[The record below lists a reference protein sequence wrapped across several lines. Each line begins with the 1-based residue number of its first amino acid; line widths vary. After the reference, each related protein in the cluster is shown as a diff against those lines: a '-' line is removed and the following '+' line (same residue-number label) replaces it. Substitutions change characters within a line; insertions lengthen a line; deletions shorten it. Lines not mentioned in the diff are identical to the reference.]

1 MLQRYPFSL
10 SCRNSLWCTLEL
22 RTHFFNPVHSFDP
35 ISQVEPLPPLAVEP
49 LLPAE
54 PVKTEVDLLDVLL
67 VGVALA
73 VAFIVLGTFAATIF
87 LLTHRSPGLNPKV
100 LEDAMTKNAF
110 FIVPTQFVIY
120 IAIMGFMAL
129 LVWGRH
135 KTSLAEAVHWNLP
148 IRRRIWM
155 FSLLAGIALALVSD
169 LGEVALHRWIPDT
182 LPITEF
188 FKDRPSALLLGA
200 FGILVAPL
208 MEELLFRG
216 FLYPAL
222 ARWTGTVVSIIITAS
237 AFTLLHGAQLGYSWA
252 PLLLIFVVGVTLTV
266 TRART
271 NSVATCVIVHMTYNF
286 VLLLQTYFLTHGFR
300 QMQGI

>member
-1 MLQRYPFSL
+1 
-10 SCRNSLWCTLEL
+10 LEFNGL
-22 RTHFFNPVHSFDP
+22 IPSNPVHSFDP
-35 ISQVEPLPPLAVEP
+35 ISQAEPLPPTALESLQA
-49 LLPAE
+49 AE
-54 PVKTEVDLLDVLL
+54 PEKTEIDLLDVLL
-67 VGVALA
+67 VGIAMAMAFLILGSVAA
-73 VAFIVLGTFAATIF
+73 AIFIF
-87 LLTHRSPGLNPKV
+87 THRSSGMNPKV
-100 LEDAMTKNAF
+100 LEDTLSKNAF

-120 IAIMGFMAL
+120 VAIIGFMAL

-135 KTSLAEAVHWNLP
+135 KTSLAEAVHWNVP
-148 IRRRIWM
+148 AHPRVWR
-155 FSLLAGIALALVSD
+155 LALITGTALALISD
-169 LGEVALHRWIPDT
+169 IGEVALHRWIPDS

-222 ARWTGTVVSIIITAS
+222 ARWTGATVSLIVTAS

-252 PLLLIFVVGVTLTV
+252 PLLLIFVVGLTLTI
-266 TRART
+266 TRMRT

-286 VLLLQTYFLTHGFR
+286 VLLLQTYIATHGFR

>member
-1 MLQRYPFSL
+1 M
-10 SCRNSLWCTLEL
+10 
-22 RTHFFNPVHSFDP
+22 HSFDP
-35 ISQVEPLPPLAVEP
+35 ISQAEPLPPTALEP
-49 LLPAE
+49 LQAAE
-54 PVKTEVDLLDVLL
+54 PEKTEIDLLDVLL
-67 VGVALA
+67 VGVAMAMAFLILGS
-73 VAFIVLGTFAATIF
+73 VAAAIFIF
-87 LLTHRSPGLNPKV
+87 THRSSGLNPKV
-100 LEDAMTKNAF
+100 LEDTLSKNAF

-120 IAIMGFMAL
+120 VAIMGFMAL

-135 KTSLAEAVHWNLP
+135 KTSLAEAVHWNVP
-148 IRRRIWM
+148 AHPRVWR
-155 FSLLAGIALALVSD
+155 LALITGTALALISD
-169 LGEVALHRWIPDT
+169 IGEVALHRWIPDS

-222 ARWTGTVVSIIITAS
+222 ARWTGATVSLIITAS

-252 PLLLIFVVGVTLTV
+252 PLLLIFVVGLTLTI
-266 TRART
+266 TRMRT

-286 VLLLQTYFLTHGFR
+286 VLLLQTYIATHGFR

>member
-1 MLQRYPFSL
+1 
-10 SCRNSLWCTLEL
+10 
-22 RTHFFNPVHSFDP
+22 VDSFDP
-35 ISQVEPLPPLAVEP
+35 ISQIEAMPPLVAVEP
-49 LLPAE
+49 VQPAG
-54 PVKTEVDLLDVLL
+54 PKKTEVDLLDVLL
-67 VGVALA
+67 VGVAMA
-73 VAFIVLGTFAATIF
+73 VAFVVLGTLAATIF
-87 LLTHRSPGLNPKV
+87 ILTHRSPGMNPKL
-100 LEDAMTKNAF
+100 LEDAMSKNAF
-110 FIVPTQFVIY
+110 FIVPMQFVIY
-120 IAIMGFMAL
+120 IAIIGFMAL

-148 IRRRIWM
+148 TQRRIWT
-155 FSLLAGIALALVSD
+155 FALLTGTALALISD
-169 LGEVALHRWIPDT
+169 IGEVVLHRWIPDS

-222 ARWTGTVVSIIITAS
+222 ARWTGTVVSVIITAS

-266 TRART
+266 TRMRT

-286 VLLLQTYFLTHGFR
+286 VLLLQTYIATHGFR

>member
-1 MLQRYPFSL
+1 
-10 SCRNSLWCTLEL
+10 
-22 RTHFFNPVHSFDP
+22 VHSFDP
-35 ISQVEPLPPLAVEP
+35 ISQVDPLPPLAVEP

-54 PVKTEVDLLDVLL
+54 PVNPEVDLLDVLM
-67 VGVALA
+67 VGIALA
-73 VAFIVLGTFAATIF
+73 VAFIVLGTLAATVFI
-87 LLTHRSPGLNPKV
+87 LTHKSPGMNPKL

-110 FIVPTQFVIY
+110 FIVPMQFVIY
-120 IAIMGFMAL
+120 LAIIGFMAL
-129 LVWGRH
+129 LVSVRH
-135 KTSLAEAVHWNLP
+135 KTSLAQAVHWNLP
-148 IRRRIWM
+148 ARPRIWM
-155 FSLLAGIALALVSD
+155 FALIAGTALAAISD
-169 LGEVALHRWIPDT
+169 LGEVVLHRWIPDS

-222 ARWTGTVVSIIITAS
+222 ARWTGTVVSVIITAS

-252 PLLLIFVVGVTLTV
+252 PLLLIFVVGITLTV

-286 VLLLQTYFLTHGFR
+286 ILLLQTYIATHGFR
-300 QMQGI
+300 QMQGL

>member
-1 MLQRYPFSL
+1 VTMAMAFLILGS
-10 SCRNSLWCTLEL
+10 
-22 RTHFFNPVHSFDP
+22 
-35 ISQVEPLPPLAVEP
+35 
-49 LLPAE
+49 
-54 PVKTEVDLLDVLL
+54 
-67 VGVALA
+67 VAA
-73 VAFIVLGTFAATIF
+73 AIFIF
-87 LLTHRSPGLNPKV
+87 THRSSGLDPKV
-100 LEDAMTKNAF
+100 LGEALAKNAF
-110 FIVPTQFVIY
+110 CIVPTQSVIY
-120 IAIMGFMAL
+120 LTIIGFMAL

-135 KTSLAEAVHWNLP
+135 KTSLVEAVHWNVPALP
-148 IRRRIWM
+148 RVWG
-155 FSLLAGIALALVSD
+155 LALITGTALALISD
-169 LGEVALHRWIPDT
+169 IGEVVLHRWIPDS

-222 ARWTGTVVSIIITAS
+222 ARWTGTAVSVIITAS

-252 PLLLIFVVGVTLTV
+252 PLLLIFVVGVTLTI
-266 TRART
+266 TRVRT

-286 VLLLQTYFLTHGFR
+286 VLLLQTYIATHGFR

>member
-1 MLQRYPFSL
+1 VYIGIQGLHSL
-10 SCRNSLWCTLEL
+10 D
-22 RTHFFNPVHSFDP
+22 PVDSFDP
-35 ISQVEPLPPLAVEP
+35 ISQVDPLPPLAVEL
-49 LLPAE
+49 LLPAK
-54 PVKTEVDLLDVLL
+54 PAKTEVDLLDVLL
-67 VGVALA
+67 VGVAMA
-73 VAFIVLGTFAATIF
+73 VAFVIFGTLAATIF

-100 LEDAMTKNAF
+100 LEDAMTRNAF

-120 IAIMGFMAL
+120 VAIIGFMAL
-129 LVWGRH
+129 LVWVRH
-135 KTSLAEAVHWNLP
+135 KNSLAEAVHWNFP
-148 IRRRIWM
+148 AQRRVW
-155 FSLLAGIALALVSD
+155 ALALITGTALAFISD
-169 LGEVALHRWIPDT
+169 IGEVVLHRWIPDS

-222 ARWTGTVVSIIITAS
+222 ARWTGATASLIITAS

-252 PLLLIFVVGVTLTV
+252 PLLLIFVVGFTLTIA
-266 TRART
+266 RIRT

-286 VLLLQTYFLTHGFR
+286 ILLLQTYIATHGFR

>member
-1 MLQRYPFSL
+1 
-10 SCRNSLWCTLEL
+10 
-22 RTHFFNPVHSFDP
+22 VHSFDP
-35 ISQVEPLPPLAVEP
+35 ISQVDPLPPLSVEP
-49 LLPAE
+49 LLLAE

-67 VGVALA
+67 VGVAMA
-73 VAFIVLGTFAATIF
+73 VAFLVLGTVAATIF
-87 LLTHRSPGLNPKV
+87 ILSHKSPGMNPKL

-110 FIVPTQFVIY
+110 FIVPMQFVIY
-120 IAIMGFMAL
+120 VAIIGFMAL
-129 LVWGRH
+129 LVSVRH
-135 KTSLAEAVHWNLP
+135 KTSLAQAIHWNVP
-148 IRRRIWM
+148 TRRRIWM
-155 FSLLAGIALALVSD
+155 FALLTGTTLALISD
-169 LGEVALHRWIPDT
+169 IGEVVLHRWIPDS

-222 ARWTGTVVSIIITAS
+222 ARWTGTVVSIIVTAS

-252 PLLLIFVVGVTLTV
+252 PLLLIFVVGITLTV
-266 TRART
+266 ARART

-286 VLLLQTYFLTHGFR
+286 ILLLQTYIATHGFR
-300 QMQGI
+300 QMQGL

>member
-1 MLQRYPFSL
+1 
-10 SCRNSLWCTLEL
+10 LEFNGL
-22 RTHFFNPVHSFDP
+22 IPSNPVHSFDP
-35 ISQVEPLPPLAVEP
+35 ISQADPLPPTTLEP
-49 LLPAE
+49 LQAAE
-54 PVKTEVDLLDVLL
+54 PEKTEIDLLDVLL
-67 VGVALA
+67 VGVAMAMAFLILGS
-73 VAFIVLGTFAATIF
+73 VAAAIFIF
-87 LLTHRSPGLNPKV
+87 THRSSGLNPKV
-100 LEDAMTKNAF
+100 LEDTLSKNAF

-120 IAIMGFMAL
+120 VAIIGFMAL

-135 KTSLAEAVHWNLP
+135 KTSLAEAVHWNVP
-148 IRRRIWM
+148 AHPRVWR
-155 FSLLAGIALALVSD
+155 LALITGTALALISD
-169 LGEVALHRWIPDT
+169 IGEVALHRWIPDS

-222 ARWTGTVVSIIITAS
+222 ARWTGATVSLIITAS

-252 PLLLIFVVGVTLTV
+252 PLLLIFVVGLTLTI
-266 TRART
+266 TRMRT

-286 VLLLQTYFLTHGFR
+286 VLLLQTYIATHGFR

>member
-1 MLQRYPFSL
+1 
-10 SCRNSLWCTLEL
+10 LEFNGL
-22 RTHFFNPVHSFDP
+22 IPSNPVHLFDP
-35 ISQVEPLPPLAVEP
+35 ISQAEPLPPTALEP
-49 LLPAE
+49 LQAAE
-54 PVKTEVDLLDVLL
+54 PEKTEIDLLDVLL
-67 VGVALA
+67 VGVAMAMAFLILGS
-73 VAFIVLGTFAATIF
+73 VAAAIFIF
-87 LLTHRSPGLNPKV
+87 THRSSGLNPKV
-100 LEDAMTKNAF
+100 LEDTLSKNAF

-120 IAIMGFMAL
+120 VAIIGFMAL

-135 KTSLAEAVHWNLP
+135 KTSLAEAVHWNVPAHPRVWRFAL
-148 IRRRIWM
+148 IT
-155 FSLLAGIALALVSD
+155 GTALALISD
-169 LGEVALHRWIPDT
+169 IGEVALHRWIPDS

-200 FGILVAPL
+200 LGILVAPL

-222 ARWTGTVVSIIITAS
+222 ARWTGATVSLIITAS

-252 PLLLIFVVGVTLTV
+252 PLLLIFVVGLTLTI
-266 TRART
+266 TRMRT

-286 VLLLQTYFLTHGFR
+286 VLLLQTYIATHGFR

>member
-1 MLQRYPFSL
+1 MS
-10 SCRNSLWCTLEL
+10 
-22 RTHFFNPVHSFDP
+22 SFDP
-35 ISQVEPLPPLAVEP
+35 ISQVDPLPPLAVEP

-67 VGVALA
+67 VGVAMA
-73 VAFIVLGTFAATIF
+73 VAFVVLGTLAATIF
-87 LLTHRSPGLNPKV
+87 ILGHRSSGLNPKV

-120 IAIMGFMAL
+120 IAIIGFMAL
-129 LVWGRH
+129 LVWVRH
-135 KTSLAEAVHWNLP
+135 KTSLAQAIHWNMPARRP
-148 IRRRIWM
+148 I
-155 FSLLAGIALALVSD
+155 LLTALITGAALALISD
-169 LGEVALHRWIPDT
+169 IGQFALHRWIPDS

-222 ARWTGTVVSIIITAS
+222 ARWTGATASLIITAS
-237 AFTLLHGAQLGYSWA
+237 AFTLLHGAQLGYAWA
-252 PLLLIFVVGVTLTV
+252 PLLLIFVVGLTLTI
-266 TRART
+266 TRMRT

-286 VLLLQTYFLTHGFR
+286 VLLLQTYIVTHGFR

>member
-1 MLQRYPFSL
+1 
-10 SCRNSLWCTLEL
+10 
-22 RTHFFNPVHSFDP
+22 VHSFDP
-35 ISQVEPLPPLAVEP
+35 ISQAEPLPPTALEP
-49 LLPAE
+49 LQAAE
-54 PVKTEVDLLDVLL
+54 PEKTEIDLLDVLL
-67 VGVALA
+67 VGVAMAMAFLILGS
-73 VAFIVLGTFAATIF
+73 VAAAIFIF
-87 LLTHRSPGLNPKV
+87 THRSSGLNPKV
-100 LEDAMTKNAF
+100 LEDTLSKNAF

-120 IAIMGFMAL
+120 VAIIGFMAL

-135 KTSLAEAVHWNLP
+135 KTSLAEAVHWNVP
-148 IRRRIWM
+148 AHPRVWR
-155 FSLLAGIALALVSD
+155 LALITGTALALISD
-169 LGEVALHRWIPDT
+169 IGEVALHRWIPDS

-222 ARWTGTVVSIIITAS
+222 ARWTGATVSLIVTAS

-252 PLLLIFVVGVTLTV
+252 PLLLIFVVGLTLTI
-266 TRART
+266 TRMRT

-286 VLLLQTYFLTHGFR
+286 VLLLQTYIATHGFR

>member
-1 MLQRYPFSL
+1 
-10 SCRNSLWCTLEL
+10 
-22 RTHFFNPVHSFDP
+22 VHSFDP
-35 ISQVEPLPPLAVEP
+35 ISQVDPLPPLSVEP
-49 LLPAE
+49 LLLAE

-67 VGVALA
+67 VGVAMA
-73 VAFIVLGTFAATIF
+73 VAFLVLGTVAATIF
-87 LLTHRSPGLNPKV
+87 ILSHKSPGMNPKL

-110 FIVPTQFVIY
+110 FIVPMQFVIY
-120 IAIMGFMAL
+120 VAIIGFMAL
-129 LVWGRH
+129 LVSVRH
-135 KTSLAEAVHWNLP
+135 KTSLVQAVHWNVP
-148 IRRRIWM
+148 TRRRIWM
-155 FSLLAGIALALVSD
+155 FALLTGTTLALISD
-169 LGEVALHRWIPDT
+169 IGEVVLHRWIPDS

-222 ARWTGTVVSIIITAS
+222 ARWTGTVVSIIVTAS

-271 NSVATCVIVHMTYNF
+271 NSVATCVVVHMTYNF
-286 VLLLQTYFLTHGFR
+286 ILLLQTYIATHGFR
-300 QMQGI
+300 QMQGL

>member
-1 MLQRYPFSL
+1 MEFNGPIPS
-10 SCRNSLWCTLEL
+10 
-22 RTHFFNPVHSFDP
+22 NPVHSFDP
-35 ISQVEPLPPLAVEP
+35 ISQADPLPPTALDSLQA
-49 LLPAE
+49 AE
-54 PVKTEVDLLDVLL
+54 TEKTEIDLLDVLL
-67 VGVALA
+67 VGVAMAMAFLILGSLA
-73 VAFIVLGTFAATIF
+73 AAIFIF
-87 LLTHRSPGLNPKV
+87 THRSSGLNPKV
-100 LEDAMTKNAF
+100 LEDTLSKNAF

-120 IAIMGFMAL
+120 VAIIGFMAL

-135 KTSLAEAVHWNLP
+135 KTSLAEAVHWNVP
-148 IRRRIWM
+148 AHPRVWR
-155 FSLLAGIALALVSD
+155 LALITGTALALISD
-169 LGEVALHRWIPDT
+169 IGEVALHRWIPDS

-222 ARWTGTVVSIIITAS
+222 ARWTGATVSLIITAS

-252 PLLLIFVVGVTLTV
+252 PLLLIFVVGLTLTI
-266 TRART
+266 TRMRT

-286 VLLLQTYFLTHGFR
+286 VLLLQTYIATHGFR

>member
-1 MLQRYPFSL
+1 M
-10 SCRNSLWCTLEL
+10 
-22 RTHFFNPVHSFDP
+22 
-35 ISQVEPLPPLAVEP
+35 EPLPVP
-49 LLPAE
+49 E

-67 VGVALA
+67 VGVAMA
-73 VAFIVLGTFAATIF
+73 VAFVVLGTLAATVFI
-87 LLTHRSPGLNPKV
+87 LTHRSPGMNPKL

-110 FIVPTQFVIY
+110 FIVPMQFVIY
-120 IAIMGFMAL
+120 LAIIGFMAL
-129 LVWGRH
+129 LVSTRH
-135 KTSLAEAVHWNLP
+135 RTSLAQAVHWNLP
-148 IRRRIWM
+148 TRRRIWI
-155 FSLLAGIALALVSD
+155 IALITGTALAAVSD
-169 LGEVALHRWIPDT
+169 LGEVVLHRWIPDS

-222 ARWTGTVVSIIITAS
+222 ARWTGAVVSVIITAS

-252 PLLLIFVVGVTLTV
+252 PLLLIFVVGITLTV

-271 NSVATCVIVHMTYNF
+271 NSVATCVIMHMTYNF
-286 VLLLQTYFLTHGFR
+286 ILLLQTYIATHGFR
-300 QMQGI
+300 QLQGI